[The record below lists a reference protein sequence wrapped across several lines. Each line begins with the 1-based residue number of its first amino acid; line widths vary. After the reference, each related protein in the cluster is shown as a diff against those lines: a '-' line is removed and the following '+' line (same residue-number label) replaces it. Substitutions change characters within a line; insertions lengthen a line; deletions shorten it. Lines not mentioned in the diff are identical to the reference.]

1 MSGTYDT
8 YKGEAADMASLRA
21 SLSTMLGAL
30 IESAAAMK
38 TEPAKV
44 AALRDLMAENLA
56 DLIREACRGA
66 VAAHVA
72 MAEAAAG
79 LGGTPQ

>member
-1 MSGTYDT
+1 MSSTYPN
-8 YKGEAADMASLRA
+8 EAADMASLRA

-30 IESAAAMK
+30 IESADAMK
-38 TEPAKV
+38 AEPAKV
-44 AALRDLMAENLA
+44 EALRDLMAENLA

-72 MAEAAAG
+72 ASQALAAV
-79 LGGTPQ
+79 GGPPQ

>member
-1 MSGTYDT
+1 MSGTRET
-8 YKGEAADMASLRA
+8 YEGEAADMASLHQ
-21 SLSTMLGAL
+21 SLRVMLGAL
-30 IESAAAMK
+30 INSANALKA
-38 TEPAKV
+38 EPAKV
-44 AALRDLMAENLA
+44 EALLDLMAENLA